1 MELLEVFF
9 IVIATSALV
18 LAIVTLHQLV
28 LLRRKVKN
36 ALISLDSRILKQ
48 VVKSIER
55 RRKHKN
61 RYLVVRLVTQGN
73 TSLNELQEQLS
84 EAFIELYGKKNY
96 SEASPKIL
104 YFSEKTSKAIIRVRS
119 HYRWGVLLAL
129 AYLERKNVLNQVC
142 PERIT
147 GTYRKAR
154 KYAETI

>member
-1 MELLEVFF
+1 MGLLEVFF
-9 IVIATSALV
+9 LVVATLALV

-55 RRKHKN
+55 RRKYKN
-61 RYLVVRLVTQGN
+61 RYLVVRLVTQRN

-104 YFSEKTSKAIIRVRS
+104 YFSEKTSKAVIRVRS

-129 AYLERKNVLNQVC
+129 AYLEKKNILNQVC

>member
-1 MELLEVFF
+1 MELLEVVFF
-9 IVIATSALV
+9 LIASVALV
-18 LAIVTLHQLV
+18 LAIATLHQLV
-28 LLRRKVKN
+28 LLRRRIKQ
-36 ALISLDSRILKQ
+36 ALISINSRVLKQ
-48 VVKSIER
+48 VIKSIEK
-55 RRKHKN
+55 RRKHNN

-73 TSLNELQEQLS
+73 TSLNELQKQLN

-104 YFSEKTSKAIIRVRS
+104 YFSEKTSKAVIRVRS

-129 AYLERKNVLNQVC
+129 AYLERKNLLNQVC

-147 GTYRKAR
+147 GTYKKAK